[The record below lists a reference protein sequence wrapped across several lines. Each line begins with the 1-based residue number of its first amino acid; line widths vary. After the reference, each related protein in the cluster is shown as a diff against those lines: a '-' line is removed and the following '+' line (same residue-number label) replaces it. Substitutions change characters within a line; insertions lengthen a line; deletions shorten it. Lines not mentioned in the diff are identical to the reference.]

1 MSLTPEEALKLL
13 DHAASAAMGNRAD
26 HENIRNASRTLE
38 AFIADTRA
46 NFVRKEDTRA
56 ND

>member
-1 MSLTPEEALKLL
+1 MITPEQALQLL

-38 AFIADTRA
+38 AFIADVRA
-46 NFVRKEDTRA
+46 NFIRKEDVKSH
-56 ND
+56 D